1 MSNDTRTEP
10 GSAASGGRRRLLRW
24 LPMLVIALAF
34 LAAPFA
40 GPAAEILAGP
50 SDDELVRGA
59 EVYTE
64 SCAACHQAG
73 GVGVP
78 GQFPP
83 LIGNPNV
90 DDADYVATVI
100 SNGLSG
106 EIDVNG
112 QAYDGVM
119 PAQSTIGD
127 EDVAAVVAYIQ
138 SGFASPAG
146 PAPDVVVDTSDGS
159 RSALTIGMYVALALA
174 VVLGATVF
182 RSRIVAVNDPRE
194 IPWSDAWMKT
204 AVIVVGLILA
214 TTMIPVWAWESDV
227 FQDLTSTTRDLITIG
242 IWTVGLGGSLYVLWL
257 LHRKNRI

>member
-1 MSNDTRTEP
+1 MSDDTRTEQD
-10 GSAASGGRRRLLRW
+10 SAASSGHRHLLRW
-24 LPMLVIALAF
+24 LPMLAIALAF

-40 GPAAEILAGP
+40 GPASEILAGP

-64 SCAACHQAG
+64 SCSACHQAG

-83 LIGNPNV
+83 LMGNPNV
-90 DDADYVATVI
+90 EDADYVVDVI
-100 SNGLSG
+100 HNGLSG

-112 QAYDGVM
+112 QIYDGVM
-119 PAQSTIGD
+119 PAQSTISD
-127 EDVAAVVAYIQ
+127 DDVAAVVAYVQ

-146 PAPDVVVDTSDGS
+146 AAPEVVVDTSDGS
-159 RSALTIGMYVALALA
+159 RSALTIGLYVALALA
-174 VVLGATVF
+174 VILGATVF
-182 RSRIVAVNDPRE
+182 RSRLVAVNDPRE

-214 TTMIPVWAWESDV
+214 TTMIPVWVSESNV
-227 FQDLTSTTRDLITIG
+227 LQDFSSVTSDLITIG
-242 IWTVGLGGSLYVLWL
+242 VWTVGLGGSLYVLWY